1 MELFE
6 IRIIEVIKLYSMLR
20 RQSEGWR
27 LSLNILN
34 HEKYTQKDIRGG
46 NQKLIISMLLMG
58 NVGGIEKAKEEKA
71 QQEVRI
77 MQLMSNELLKE
88 ENVHSGY

>member
-1 MELFE
+1 
-6 IRIIEVIKLYSMLR
+6 
-20 RQSEGWR
+20 
-27 LSLNILN
+27 
-34 HEKYTQKDIRGG
+34 
-46 NQKLIISMLLMG
+46 MLLMG

-88 ENVHSGY
+88 ENVHSGYQNIEYRNRWL